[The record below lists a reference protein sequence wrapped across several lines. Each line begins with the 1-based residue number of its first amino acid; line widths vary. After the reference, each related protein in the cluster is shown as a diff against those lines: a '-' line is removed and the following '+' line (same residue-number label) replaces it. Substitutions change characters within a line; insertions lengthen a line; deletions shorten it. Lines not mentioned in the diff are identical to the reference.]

1 MVALNFQYP
10 GTYKSSELSLLM
22 NYSLLFTDVQMHLN
36 QGLFRLNGGCG
47 YVLKPD
53 VMRRTEI
60 TFDPTMKEPHPEVPP
75 IDFEIEVYMKSPSFI
90 LT

>member
-1 MVALNFQYP
+1 
-10 GTYKSSELSLLM
+10 
-22 NYSLLFTDVQMHLN
+22 MHLN

-75 IDFEIEVYMKSPSFI
+75 VDLEIEVYTLLKSPSF
-90 LT
+90 T